1 MFEVFRNGECVC
13 QEGYGYDSSR
23 MCVDC
28 MQIDGGIEVDGFCA
42 VCPNGFMKVGNSC
55 QCPTGSINQGGR
67 CIQQCSSGQLV
78 DANGQ
83 CYFCLVNEVPVNG
96 KC

>member
-42 VCPNGFMKVGNSC
+42 VE
-55 QCPTGSINQGGR
+55 GSR
-67 CIQQCSSGQLV
+67 M
-78 DANGQ
+78 
-83 CYFCLVNEVPVNG
+83 
-96 KC
+96 